1 MSIRPVRTRAADRD
15 YRRAVAVS
23 PSSTAGVADNRSL
36 DVNLQPGPAR
46 LLAELGAAGSWR
58 TLSEHRARYAPP
70 PAVASRPLTSL
81 IDAVERAGLRGRG
94 GAGFPTARKL
104 ASVAAGNGRR
114 IVVANG
120 TEGEPASGKDRILLT
135 CMPHLVI
142 DGAQIAA
149 AAVGADEVILCVD
162 RTRTGS
168 VAALQRALDERSRQE
183 PSSCRVR
190 VASSPPRYVAGEET
204 ALVNWLNGSSS
215 RPTLAPP
222 RPFERGVG
230 RRPTLVQNVETL
242 AHITQIAAFGPDW
255 FRQVGEPDDPGTS
268 LFTVTGTAARP
279 CVLEASTGTLGHD
292 ILGDAGGTG
301 AVLVGGFFG
310 TWVGCR
316 SISAMPLSRRAL
328 GEIGASRGAGV
339 LVALP
344 EYACGLA
351 ETASVLS
358 WYAGE
363 SAGQCGPCA
372 FGLPDLARLTA
383 EIANGVGS
391 PGDVARLTRWASDI
405 EGRGAC
411 RHPDGAV
418 RLLRSALSVF
428 ADDLQDHVGGRPCQ
442 GSTGPRVLQVPAST
456 QEWR

>member
-1 MSIRPVRTRAADRD
+1 MGQIVSIRPVRTRAADRD

-215 RPTLAPP
+215 RPTVAPP
-222 RPFERGVG
+222 RPFERGVGRRPTLVRHSRAVRRGRRSFERGVG

-301 AVLVGGFFG
+301 AVLVASLGRGSAADRSARCRCPAALWARLVPVVGRVSSSPSRSTPADSQRRLRCFPG
-310 TWVGCR
+310 TP
-316 SISAMPLSRRAL
+316 AKAPA
-328 GEIGASRGAGV
+328 
-339 LVALP
+339 
-344 EYACGLA
+344 
-351 ETASVLS
+351 
-358 WYAGE
+358 
-363 SAGQCGPCA
+363 SAGP
-372 FGLPDLARLTA
+372 
-383 EIANGVGS
+383 V
-391 PGDVARLTRWASDI
+391 
-405 EGRGAC
+405 
-411 RHPDGAV
+411 
-418 RLLRSALSVF
+418 RSAC
-428 ADDLQDHVGGRPCQ
+428 PI
-442 GSTGPRVLQVPAST
+442 
-456 QEWR
+456 WRG